1 MTDKITLI
9 EGLFRNQYVCIS
21 ELLDLKNKIET
32 PYGYIKD
39 ITLDIQRNMGNKKKQ
54 DWLKKKLPVVL
65 VNGIFGKRLD
75 TALSDYSCYICID
88 LDYNLPNELSER
100 DSDWVKHTS
109 DPYVK
114 MAFHSPRGGIKLIIQ
129 HDSLDPAFHKELYSS
144 ISGYLGNTHID
155 SKCDNLSRAHFI
167 SYDPKVYYNADSE
180 IYHFV
185 PASST
190 AKITPYVT
198 SKTIKSTGATF
209 WKNLMLQ
216 PPKFKN
222 PDQAIK
228 KVQELSDRYFPV
240 SRGFRNSNLFRFAC
254 KLHDYGVSKDDAL
267 MYLLLRYVEPDFDG
281 TEIEGI
287 VNSAYK

>member
-9 EGLFRNQYVCIS
+9 EGLFRNQYICIS

-75 TALSDYSCYICID
+75 TALSDYSYYICID
-88 LDYNLPNELSER
+88 LDYDLPNELSER

-109 DPYVK
+109 DPYVR

-167 SYDPKVYYNADSE
+167 CYDPKVYYNSDSKVF
-180 IYHFV
+180 HFI
-185 PASST
+185 PSSPT
-190 AKITPYVT
+190 AKVTPYVA

-209 WKNLMLQ
+209 WKNLMLP
-216 PPKFKN
+216 PPKFKS

-228 KVQELSDRYFPV
+228 KVQELSDRYF
-240 SRGFRNSNLFRFAC
+240 NLFRFAC

-267 MYLLLRYVEPDFDG
+267 MYLMLRYVVSDFDG

-287 VNSAYK
+287 VESAYK

>member
-9 EGLFRNQYVCIS
+9 EGLFRNQYICIS

-88 LDYNLPNELSER
+88 LDYDLPNELSER
-100 DSDWVKHTS
+100 DSDWVKYTS
-109 DPYVK
+109 DPYVR
-114 MAFHSPRGGIKLIIQ
+114 MVFHSPRGGIKLIIQ

-190 AKITPYVT
+190 AKITPYVA

-228 KVQELSDRYFPV
+228 KAQELVGDFGIPICFGLLVNYMTMV
-240 SRGFRNSNLFRFAC
+240 SP
-254 KLHDYGVSKDDAL
+254 K
-267 MYLLLRYVEPDFDG
+267 MMLLC
-281 TEIEGI
+281 I
-287 VNSAYK
+287 